1 MKLAL
6 ITAGYHRL
14 GAVIAGRLAEQG
26 WAIALHSRKP
36 TEPDQDLAVQLRASL
51 TSWHGFQADLTDPQ
65 AVARLIPD
73 VTAHFGGAPDLL
85 VNNASVFQWDDPATV
100 TAEAM
105 ALHTAVNLTAPV
117 MLATAL
123 AKAIAP
129 DQRASVVNILD
140 QRVRQ
145 PNGDQLSYILSK
157 QGLTGATQTLAVAL
171 APHIRVNGVAPG
183 LVIPTEDYL
192 PAQMVRLEKAMPLGR
207 LAEPEDIADAV
218 LYFANA
224 GAVTGQVVCVDGGAS
239 LKSFDRDFQ
248 FLERE

>member
-26 WAIALHSRKP
+26 WTIALHSRKP
-36 TEPDQDLAVQLRASL
+36 IEPDQELALQLRSSM
-51 TSWHGFQADLTDPQ
+51 TQWHGFQADLSDPD
-65 AVARLIPD
+65 AVTQLMPAI
-73 VTAHFGGAPDLL
+73 VKHFGKAPDLL
-85 VNNASVFQWDDPATV
+85 VNNASIFEWDDPATV
-100 TAEAM
+100 TPHAM
-105 ALHTAVNLTAPV
+105 TLHMAVNLTAPV
-117 MLATAL
+117 MLATSL
-123 AKAIAP
+123 AQYVDP
-129 DQRASVVNILD
+129 DQFACVVNILD

-157 QGLTGATQTLAVAL
+157 QALAGATHTLAVAL
-171 APHIRVNGVAPG
+171 APNVRVNGVAPG
-183 LVIPTEDYL
+183 LVIPTADYL
-192 PAQMVRLEKAMPLGR
+192 PAQMVRLEKAMPLKR
-207 LAEPEDIADAV
+207 LAEPDDIADAV

-224 GAVTGQVVCVDGGAS
+224 GAVTGQIVCVDGGAS